1 MHPALKGIKFSYCR
15 FKARWDWIVSRNFVT
30 MIEKAYEV
38 QELWMEMPSLY
49 RYGTLVYWNNCM
61 GMVIPCP
68 DAELKQ
74 SRSHGERAEGDV
86 IADHPLLKDG
96 EALIVIE
103 TSIKDVK
110 LENPERGIPVLSQ
123 KQLQEMLDE
132 DYFYHGFCVDEVND
146 VLRKLY
152 SDDGVYSPF
161 ESPEEF
167 WLAFVMLVK
176 YDKIWDVKKKEW
188 IRIKEE

>member
-1 MHPALKGIKFSYCR
+1 MHPALEGIKFSYCR

-49 RYGTLVYWNNCM
+49 RYGTLVYWNDRM
-61 GMVIPCP
+61 GMVIPRP
-68 DAELKQ
+68 DVKLKQ
-74 SRSHGERAEGDV
+74 PYLRGNYAERNV
-86 IADHPLLKDG
+86 ITNHRLLKDG
-96 EALIVIE
+96 EALIVIK
-103 TSIKDVK
+103 TSIKDIE
-110 LENPERGIPVLSQ
+110 LENSERGIPVFSQ
-123 KQLQEMLDE
+123 KQLQEMLDT